1 MTTQSVPSSRVDVDI
16 PGLDQVFI
24 AGEWRRSAGNA
35 TWDVVS
41 PSTEEVVA
49 TVALPTEGD
58 ADAAVRAARYAF
70 DHGPWP
76 RMAPAERISRV
87 RRFCEAMEARID
99 DLNRAWAWECGTPL
113 SFGQV
118 LNSGAAVMA
127 WNASLKAA
135 EGMAW
140 EEDRGD
146 AIVRREPTGTVLA
159 ILTYN
164 GTVSLVGMKVVPAL
178 LAGCPVV
185 VKHAP
190 ECQLTARI
198 IADAAREADLPEGVL
213 SFLPADTPV
222 TQYLVSH
229 PDIDMVTLT
238 GSQTIAKD
246 VVQRT
251 SARLAR
257 TALELGGKS
266 PAILAEDVDLDAVM
280 QTLGEGA
287 TSYCGQVC
295 VLLSRVLVP
304 RARYAEVTEAFQSF
318 MRGLKVGDPF
328 DPETDRGP
336 LAVER
341 ARARTE
347 AYVAGAIDEGATVA
361 FGGRRPPELPR
372 GWYYE
377 PTLLTD
383 VTNDMTVAREE
394 VFGPV
399 TALIPYDGMD
409 QAIEMANDSIY
420 GLAASV
426 YTNSVEESLAIARR
440 LRSGT
445 VGVNLAGMSLNQPF
459 GGVKQSGWGRECGP
473 EGIMEFTDL
482 KQMLLPGGGS
492 FLEAPV

>member
-1 MTTQSVPSSRVDVDI
+1 MTAQSPSMSKLDIDV
-16 PGLDQVFI
+16 PGLNEVFI
-24 AGEWRRSAGNA
+24 GGEWRRSSGDA
-35 TWDVVS
+35 TWNVVS
-41 PSTEEVVA
+41 PSTEDIVA
-49 TVALPTEGD
+49 VVALPTEAD
-58 ADAAVRAARYAF
+58 ADAAVAAARNAF

-76 RMAPAERISRV
+76 RMTPAERIEHV
-87 RRFCEAMEARID
+87 TRFCEQMEQRLD
-99 DLNRAWAWECGTPL
+99 DLNRAWAYEVGAPVK
-113 SFGQV
+113 FGAI
-118 LNSGAAVMA
+118 LNNGAAVMA
-127 WNASLKAA
+127 WHAALNAAKDLQ
-135 EGMAW
+135 W

-146 AIVRREPTGTVLA
+146 AIVRREPVGAVLA

-164 GTVSLVGMKVVPAL
+164 GTVSLIGMKVVPAL

-185 VKHAP
+185 VKHPP
-190 ECQLTARI
+190 ECQLSARI
-198 IADAAREADLPEGVL
+198 IADAARAAGLPEGVL

-229 PDIDMVTLT
+229 PGIDMVTLT
-238 GSQTIAKD
+238 GSQAIARD

-251 SARLAR
+251 STRLAR

-266 PAILAEDVDLDAVM
+266 PAIIGEDADLDSVM

-287 TSYCGQVC
+287 TAFGGQVC

-304 RARYAEVTEAFQSF
+304 RARYGEVTAAFQSF
-318 MRGLKVGDPF
+318 MSTLRTGDPF

-347 AYVAGAIDEGATVA
+347 AYVAGAIAEGATVA
-361 FGGRRPPELPR
+361 FGGRRPARLPR
-372 GWYYE
+372 GYYYE
-377 PTLLTD
+377 PTLLTN

-399 TALIPYDGMD
+399 TALIPYDGMEH
-409 QAIEMANDSIY
+409 AIELANDTIY
-420 GLAASV
+420 GLAASI
-426 YTNSVEESLAIARR
+426 YTSSLEESLAVARR

-445 VGVNLAGMSLNQPF
+445 VGVNLAGMSLTQPF

-473 EGIMEFTDL
+473 EGIFEFTDI

-492 FLEAPV
+492 FLEA